1 VPRQAQDRVSRGLAR
16 RDGIFPDQAGKPG
29 EIAEND
35 RLMRSASRDSVRS
48 RRRFLSLLGLAGV
61 SAAAG
66 VAPFRSRVLAAP
78 PLFEEIPPAA
88 SGIAWVHENAM
99 SPDRYLPETMGPGVA
114 FCDVDNDGWMDI
126 FMVNSGASDFYKP
139 KAPLKNALYRN
150 NRDGTFT
157 DVAEKAGVAGGT
169 EFGMG
174 CAIADY
180 DNDGYP
186 DILVTAYG
194 RCTLYH
200 NNGNGTFTDVTAKAG
215 VASPG
220 WTTSAVWFDYDN
232 DGRLDLFLCSFVE
245 FSVNNNVFCGDNK
258 LGKRFYCIP
267 RVFKPTPSLLYH
279 NNGDGTFTE
288 VSSGTD
294 IQRARGKALGVV
306 ATDITGDGLM
316 DLFVANDT
324 VQNFLFANRGKG
336 KWEDIALAAEVAYSA
351 NGTPRSGMGVD
362 AADINGDGKQ
372 DLFVANVDQ
381 EMFSLYRNDG
391 KEFFS
396 DVAAFHGVA
405 QATRLLS
412 GWGLKFFDYD
422 NDGLV
427 DLFLANG
434 HPDDMI
440 ESYSQQVR
448 YKEPLVLFHHD
459 GTKLSNVTAQ
469 AGPVFQKM
477 FPARGLAVGDYD
489 NDGRIDVVI
498 GNNGEAPVLLKNHAG
513 AGNHWL
519 GVKLQ
524 GTACNRDAV
533 GATITWSSGGTA
545 RSRYKS
551 NGGSYLSSH
560 DMREVLG
567 IGAATK
573 IDWVEIKWPAP
584 SGRVE
589 RIAGLPLDRY
599 VTIVEGKGRVD

>member
-1 VPRQAQDRVSRGLAR
+1 
-16 RDGIFPDQAGKPG
+16 
-29 EIAEND
+29 
-35 RLMRSASRDSVRS
+35 MMTRS
-48 RRRFLSLLGLAGV
+48 RRQFLRLMAAAGLSTAATRLPSFRPRV
-61 SAAAG
+61 SAAGA
-66 VAPFRSRVLAAP
+66 
-78 PLFEEIPPAA
+78 LFEEVPAAA
-88 SGIAWVHENAM
+88 SGISWVHDNAM

-114 FCDVDNDGWMDI
+114 FFDFDNDGWMDL
-126 FMVNSGASDFYKP
+126 FLVNSGRSDFYQP
-139 KAPLKNALYRN
+139 KAPIKNALYRN

-157 DVAEKAGVAGGT
+157 DVTDKAGVAGGAQ
-169 EFGMG
+169 FGMG

-180 DNDGYP
+180 DNDGFQ

-200 NNGNGTFTDVTAKAG
+200 NNGNGTFTDVTDKAG

-232 DGRLDLFLCSFVE
+232 DGKLDLFLCSFVQ
-245 FSVNNNVFCGDNK
+245 FAIATNVFCGDNK

-267 RVFKPTPSLLYH
+267 RVFKPTPSLLYR

-288 VSSGTD
+288 VSAGTD
-294 IQRARGKALGVV
+294 IQRALGKALGVV
-306 ATDITGDGLM
+306 ATDVNGDGLM

-324 VQNFLFANRGKG
+324 VQNFLFMNRGKG
-336 KWEDIALAAEVAYSA
+336 KWDEIALAAEVGFSV

-362 AADINGDGKQ
+362 AADFDGDGKQ

-391 KEFFS
+391 KEFFT
-396 DVAAFHGVA
+396 DVAGAHGVS

-427 DLFLANG
+427 DLILANG

-459 GTKLSNVTAQ
+459 GTKLSNVSAT
-469 AGPVFQKM
+469 AGPAFQKA
-477 FPARGLAVGDYD
+477 FPARGLALGDYN
-489 NDGRIDVVI
+489 NDGRLDVLI
-498 GNNGEAPVLLKNHAG
+498 GNNGGAPVLLKNNAG
-513 AGNHWL
+513 DGNHWL
-519 GVKLQ
+519 GLRLQ
-524 GTACNRDAV
+524 GTTCNRDAI
-533 GATITWSSGGTA
+533 GARITWSAGGKQ
-545 RSRYKS
+545 RSRYKAS
-551 NGGSYLSSH
+551 GGSYLSSH

-567 IGAATK
+567 IGAVARL
-573 IDWVEIKWPAP
+573 DWLEIKWAP
-584 SGRVE
+584 PSTRVE
-589 RIAGLPLDRY
+589 RFTDLPIDRY
-599 VTIVEGKGRVD
+599 VTIIEGKGRIEG